1 MKITT
6 LLLSI
11 VFLLVSCFEPQAKNA
26 SEPDMVLGKYIIP
39 LGGNA
44 FQTAQDGQEEIT
56 DKGIE
61 NWEQTETE
69 FTVYFYAQ
77 EAKEVQLRL
86 PLIQQTTKSTISVTV
101 NETQFEAKIGQG
113 SREIDLGSH
122 TLVQGYNNV
131 SLYGVSK
138 EGTNYAKI
146 ANLVVEYE
154 GELTLN
160 YVKDNKDDNFHFGRR
175 GPSVHINYQFPQNT
189 QIKWFYNEIEVSEE
203 DPIGSYYM
211 ANGFGEGYFGIQRN
225 SETERKILFSVWSPF
240 QTDNPNEIPEA
251 DKIKLLKKGENVKT
265 GEFGHEGSGGQSYL
279 IYNWKPLAVYKFL
292 TSIEP
297 DGKGNTIYTG
307 YFMDSNVGKWIL
319 IASFSRPK
327 TNTYYTNAH
336 SFLENFEPNH
346 GYYTRAVIFQNQW
359 ACDVK
364 GNWLPISKATFTGDI
379 NAINKVRLDYNGGVE
394 ENAFYLQ
401 NGGFFNAT
409 VPLNT
414 RFEVTPPSKKPVIDF
429 SRLP

>member
-1 MKITT
+1 MKITM
-6 LLLSI
+6 LLLNI
-11 VFLLVSCFEPQAKNA
+11 VFLLASCSAPQAKNA
-26 SEPDMVLGKYIIP
+26 NEPTGSGKYIIP

-44 FQTAQDGQEEIT
+44 FQTAADGQETIT
-56 DKGIE
+56 DRGIE
-61 NWEQTETE
+61 SWQQKETE
-69 FTVYFYAQ
+69 FTVYFYAE
-77 EAKEVQLRL
+77 EAKKVQLRL
-86 PLIQQTTKSTISVTV
+86 PLLQQTAKSKISVTV
-101 NETQFEAKIGQG
+101 NETKFEVELGKGAN
-113 SREIDLGSH
+113 EVDLGFH
-122 TLVQGYNNV
+122 TLVQGYNSV
-131 SLYGVSK
+131 SFYGVSK

-146 ANLVVEYE
+146 ENLLVKYE
-154 GELTLN
+154 GDLVLN
-160 YVKDNKDDNFHFGRR
+160 YVKDNKDNNFHFGRR
-175 GPSVHINYQFPQNT
+175 GPSVHINYQFPQNMK
-189 QIKWFYNEIEVSEE
+189 IKWFYNEIEVSEE

-225 SETERKILFSVWSPF
+225 SETERKVLFSVWSPF

-251 DKIKLLKKGENVKT
+251 DKIKLLKKGDKVKT

-279 IYNWKPLAVYKFL
+279 IYNWKPLTTYKFL

-297 DGKGNTIYTG
+297 DGKGNTVYTG
-307 YFMDSNVGKWIL
+307 YFMDSNVGKWLL

-327 TNTYYTNAH
+327 TSTYYTNPY
-336 SFLENFEPNH
+336 SFLENFEPDYGH
-346 GYYTRAVIFQNQW
+346 YTRAVIFQNQW

-379 NAINKVRLDYNGGVE
+379 NAENKVRLDYNGGVE

-414 RFEVTPPSKKPVIDF
+414 PFEVAPPSKKPVIDF